1 MHNREELIERFH
13 EKTKRQLLKE
23 FVKTGGVKAKAI
35 LLLLDGSEET
45 VIASK
50 NLPPILHL
58 QDDDFRKTFAK
69 VGRIKKYF
77 VKTIEEDGYD
87 VLCMFHV
94 EFVEGQERLHT
105 FLSKGEGLKETDVFE
120 YHVVRET
127 SFVLADGTLQFGK
140 ARFELQ
146 KSDF

>member
-1 MHNREELIERFH
+1 MHNREALIERFH
-13 EKTKRQLLKE
+13 EKTKRQLHKE

-35 LLLLDGSEET
+35 LLLLDGLNET
-45 VIASK
+45 VIATK
-50 NLPPILHL
+50 DLPPILHL
-58 QDDDFRKTFAK
+58 QDDDFRKTYAK

-77 VKTIEEDGYD
+77 VKNIEEDGYD
-87 VLCMFHV
+87 VLCMFQV
-94 EFVEGQERLHT
+94 EFVEGEERLHT
-105 FLSKGEGLKETDVFE
+105 SLSKGEGLKETDVFE